1 MENIQEKKE
10 EEEEEEARRKTPPST
25 TTPSPQP
32 SCTSSPSPSSEFSF
46 TISFHPSPNS
56 NSSSIY
62 YNNAT
67 PSMPITLPP
76 SFLSSISS
84 SPSDFSI
91 EHLSLSS
98 DTQVTQDKPK
108 SSPLSSFLSFSKWL
122 PKRSHNTGVINK
134 QDSCSCSSNINNNNN
149 NNQKKKKKK
158 KNSNTRKKAFNISRV
173 FKRYKSVMESLF
185 FFKREKAE
193 RRGLSRRP
201 YSFSVKDK
209 DGLKSRRRREFSAP
223 VSMRTSP
230 TNSGLLVAAPATF
243 SSPHESSMEE
253 LHSAI
258 QAAIAHCK
266 NSCN

>member
-1 MENIQEKKE
+1 MENIQEK
-10 EEEEEEARRKTPPST
+10 EEEEEAWRKTPPST
-25 TTPSPQP
+25 TSPSPQP
-32 SCTSSPSPSSEFSF
+32 SCTSSPSPSNEFSF
-46 TISFHPSPNS
+46 TISLHPSPNS
-56 NSSSIY
+56 NSSPIN
-62 YNNAT
+62 YNNTT
-67 PSMPITLPP
+67 PSMSITLPP
-76 SFLSSISS
+76 SFLSSISPR
-84 SPSDFSI
+84 PSDFSI

-108 SSPLSSFLSFSKWL
+108 SSPFSSFLSFSKWL
-122 PKRSHNTGVINK
+122 PKRSNNTGFINK
-134 QDSCSCSSNINNNNN
+134 HDSCSSSSNINNNN
-149 NNQKKKKKK
+149 NNQKKKKK
-158 KNSNTRKKAFNISRV
+158 NSNTRKKGFNISRV

-185 FFKREKAE
+185 FFRREKAE
-193 RRGLSRRP
+193 RRDLRRRP

-209 DGLKSRRRREFSAP
+209 DGLKSSRRREFSAP
-223 VSMRTSP
+223 ASMRTSP